1 MKRIDVGLDDR
12 SYPIWIGSGILGQFS
27 DLFHSYRDRQWAII
41 TQQSIQNLF
50 GEKLIESLNSAGF
63 NVIVVVIPEE
73 EKAKSLSQVES
84 IYHSLLEKNCDRS
97 TILMALGGGV
107 VGDITGFVAATYM
120 RGIDY
125 VQVPTTLLAMVDS
138 AIGGKTGV
146 NLPQGKNLIGAFHQP
161 RSVVVDIELLQNLP
175 DREVISA
182 MGEMLKYG
190 AIQDREFFMRLKEN
204 MNSLLSFENETLL
217 IDTIGRCCEIKAD
230 VVSRDER
237 ESDLRRILNFGHTIG
252 HALETTVGF
261 GILKHGEAVAY
272 GMIAASYISHDMGY
286 LNRKERDLLESTI
299 RNLPL
304 PELMQI
310 DTTTLLETIKHDKKV
325 RAGKVHFV
333 VLKGLGNAIV
343 TNQISDDSLVRAME
357 LL

>member
-1 MKRIDVGLDDR
+1 M
-12 SYPIWIGSGILGQFS
+12 
-27 DLFHSYRDRQWAII
+27 
-41 TQQSIQNLF
+41 
-50 GEKLIESLNSAGF
+50 
-63 NVIVVVIPEE
+63 
-73 EKAKSLSQVES
+73 
-84 IYHSLLEKNCDRS
+84 
-97 TILMALGGGV
+97 
-107 VGDITGFVAATYM
+107 
-120 RGIDY
+120 
-125 VQVPTTLLAMVDS
+125 
-138 AIGGKTGV
+138 
-146 NLPQGKNLIGAFHQP
+146 
-161 RSVVVDIELLQNLP
+161 VDIELLQNLP

-304 PELMQI
+304 PELTQI

-325 RAGKVHFV
+325 RAGRVHFV

-343 TNQISDDSLVRAME
+343 TDQISDDSLVRAME

>member
-27 DLFHSYRDRQWAII
+27 DLFHSYRNRQWTII

-252 HALETTVGF
+252 HALEKTVGF

-304 PELMQI
+304 PELTQI

-325 RAGKVHFV
+325 RAGRVHFV
-333 VLKGLGNAIV
+333 VLKGLGNAII